1 MNRWLYF
8 IANAKGAD
16 QEALLSQLVDPDFE
30 EAVNVIKGYT
40 TEQKLR
46 HAYDMRQNY
55 KRLVN
60 SYIYTGYMQGEEKG
74 LEKGL
79 ELGERKE
86 RLKLARKLR
95 DKGMSDEEIIQLA
108 DLALE
113 DLAEL

>member
-1 MNRWLYF
+1 LNRWLYF

-46 HAYDMRQNY
+46 HAYDMRENH

-60 SYIYTGYMQGEEKG
+60 TYIYTGYKKGKDEGIELGVEKGRHEEK
-74 LEKGL
+74 LE
-79 ELGERKE
+79 
-86 RLKLARKLR
+86 LARKLR
-95 DKGMSDEEIIQLA
+95 DRGMPDAEILETTG
-108 DLALE
+108 LTPE
-113 DLAEL
+113 DLAGL